1 MSQSRRLALIGL
13 VTVALAGCNLAPEYR
28 QPTMPVADQFPDQ
41 PLLDYQQQSGELT
54 VQNVAA
60 SALAGEL
67 GSAADIAWQQFF
79 EDPALKA
86 LIALALEDNRD
97 LQQAVARMDQAQAAW
112 GVQRGALYPTL
123 GANLSGSR
131 QRAPLVSGTSPTIT
145 SQYNAGIAVTAFE
158 LDLFGRLRNL
168 SESAF
173 QQYLATREGARSV
186 QITLVA
192 DVAIQYYRWRMTQVL
207 KALTEQTLESRQR
220 SFRLVQARF
229 GKGVANQIEV
239 AQSRS
244 LVDAAA
250 AALARYT
257 RDEQVARNAMAV
269 LIGRP
274 IPDDLPQGLPIE
286 RLAQVQAIPAGLPSA
301 LLERRPDILAATN
314 QLLAANANIGAAR
327 AAFFPTISL
336 TGSLGRVST
345 SLDGVFSS
353 GGTGWALTP
362 SITTPLFAGGS
373 LQAGLEQA
381 KAVQRQ
387 AVAAYEQ
394 SIEQAFREVADALSG
409 EATLG
414 AELAAR
420 ESETASAQRFL
431 ELSQARFFR
440 GVDSFLDVQV
450 AEVQF
455 FQARQQVVLVAF
467 ERLSNRVNLYKAI
480 GGGWD
485 DSAIE
490 SKINQP
496 DTAGPQTSAD
506 SSPSSSS

>member
-229 GKGVANQIEV
+229 GRGVANQIEV

-269 LIGRP
+269 LIGQP

-336 TGSLGRVST
+336 TGSFGRVST

-362 SITTPLFAGGS
+362 RSPHHYL
-373 LQAGLEQA
+373 
-381 KAVQRQ
+381 R
-387 AVAAYEQ
+387 
-394 SIEQAFREVADALSG
+394 
-409 EATLG
+409 
-414 AELAAR
+414 AAR
-420 ESETASAQRFL
+420 CRLDLNKPRRCSAKRWPPTNKAFSRRF
-431 ELSQARFFR
+431 AKWPMPCP
-440 GVDSFLDVQV
+440 
-450 AEVQF
+450 
-455 FQARQQVVLVAF
+455 ARQ
-467 ERLSNRVNLYKAI
+467 RLAPSLLRVNRKPLQPK
-480 GGGWD
+480 GFLSLVRHVFSGGW
-485 DSAIE
+485 
-490 SKINQP
+490 
-496 DTAGPQTSAD
+496 TAFSTCK
-506 SSPSSSS
+506 SPRSVFSGTPASGARGL